1 MFFRIFIE
9 LFVGASS
16 LQGAACAAVQICTV
30 QQMAAQTQ
38 LKAHTVP
45 THQTHNEE
53 TQPKT
58 NLQND

>member
-1 MFFRIFIE
+1 MFFRVFIE
-9 LFVGASS
+9 LFVGAASP
-16 LQGAACAAVQICTV
+16 QGAACAAVQICTV

-38 LKAHTVP
+38 HKAPTVP

-58 NLQND
+58 N